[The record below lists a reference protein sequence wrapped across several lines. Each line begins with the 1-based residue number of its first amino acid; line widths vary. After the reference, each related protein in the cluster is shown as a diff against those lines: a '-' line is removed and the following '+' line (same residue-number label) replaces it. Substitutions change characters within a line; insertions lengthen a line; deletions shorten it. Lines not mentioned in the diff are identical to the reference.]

1 MIVRKS
7 ELGNRV
13 KELGNK
19 KGIPISKLE
28 ALAGYSAG
36 MCSRWAA
43 AKGRDDDFTVLTRL
57 TALADSL
64 DVSVDELIGHE
75 RTGQKWNPQQETG
88 EGWGVAL
95 LTATADHKL
104 TWAKLTENTCDSFQ
118 ISREWFSESST
129 GQALADAWWS
139 NNGEDYYILAV
150 FCDDIQ
156 DMRENMEFELL
167 YYLGHGLASTQ
178 ITDVDQASM
187 RNLYLKLRADR
198 ALFNLQQSGRHE
210 A

>member
-1 MIVRKS
+1 MIRKS

-64 DVSVDELIGHE
+64 DVSIDELIGHE
-75 RTGQKWNPQQETG
+75 RVGHKRDPQQNTG
-88 EGWGVAL
+88 EGWGTAL

-104 TWAKLTENTCDSFQ
+104 IWARLTEDTCDAFQ
-118 ISREWFSESST
+118 ISREWFSESLT
-129 GQALADAWWS
+129 GRALADAWWS
-139 NNGEDYYILAV
+139 NNGDDYYILAI

-156 DMRENMEFELL
+156 DMRENMECELL
-167 YYLGHGLASTQ
+167 YYLGHGLAPTQ
-178 ITDVDQASM
+178 ITDIDQTSM
-187 RNLYLKLRADR
+187 GSLYLKLRTDR
-198 ALFNLQQSGRHE
+198 ALFNLQQPGCHE